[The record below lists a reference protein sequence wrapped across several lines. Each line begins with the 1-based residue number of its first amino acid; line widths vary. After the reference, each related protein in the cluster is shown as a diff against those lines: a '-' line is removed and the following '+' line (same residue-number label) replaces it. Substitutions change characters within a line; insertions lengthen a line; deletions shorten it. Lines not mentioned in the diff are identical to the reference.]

1 MKRTLLTFSLFAL
14 TTLSSCIT
22 ISIGEPAVGPV
33 EERTITIGEKEIT
46 AIAVSSGADV
56 IVDSTVARGEVRVLT
71 HTDIFDNLKIEVED
85 STLDIGLKS
94 GQLRTTTFE
103 VRVPAYN
110 YNVAALSGGSDLEWE
125 GCNANDLTV
134 AVSGGADIEICGRCT
149 NLVVAASGG
158 ADADFEELIAESVS
172 VAASGGADVIVY
184 ATKSLEINASG
195 GADVYYGGNPANK
208 SINKAGGADVSA
220 ID

>member
-14 TTLSSCIT
+14 ATLTSCIT
-22 ISIGEPAVGPV
+22 ISIGESAVGPI
-33 EERTITIGEKEIT
+33 EERTITIGEEEIT

-56 IVDSTVARGEVRVLT
+56 I
-71 HTDIFDNLKIEVED
+71 FDNLKIEVED
-85 STLDIGLKS
+85 STLGIGLKS
-94 GQLRTTTFE
+94 SQLRAKTFE

-134 AVSGGADIEICGRCT
+134 AVSGGADIEISGRCT

-184 ATKSLEINASG
+184 ATKSLEVNASG

-208 SINKAGGADVSA
+208 SINKTGGADVSA